1 MSNSNKNLTKKNS
14 KSTTSGKKGSS
25 SSSDK
30 EASLIGKILHH
41 IFVDG
46 MNGMALGLFATLLIG
61 TILEQIGKF
70 IPGETVGPT
79 LVLLATVAKKMMG
92 FGIGVGVAA
101 NFKRTQLGIVSS
113 GVAGLIGAFSAAIL
127 AGSIMDGSKLV
138 LAGVG
143 EPVGAF
149 IAALVAAEIAGLVA
163 GKTKLDILLVPST
176 SILSGGIVGLL
187 VGPGVSWLMALIGGW
202 ISWGT
207 DQAPF
212 VAGIVV
218 STLTGMAL
226 TLPISSAAICVSLGM
241 SGYAAGAATV
251 GCCANMVGFAMASF
265 RENGFSG
272 LLSQGIGTSMLQMS
286 NIVRKPIIWVP
297 AILTSAILGPISTC
311 VFKLTSQYVGAG
323 MGTCGMVGPWIMF
336 QDMTQPGSGNNSVVV
351 AIEIVLMCVILP
363 GLLSLG
369 ISEFMRKMKW
379 IKDGDMKLEV

>member
-1 MSNSNKNLTKKNS
+1 MSNSNKNLTKKAGNG
-14 KSTTSGKKGSS
+14 KSATSGKKGASKNS
-25 SSSDK
+25 EK
-30 EASLIGKILHH
+30 ETSLIGKVFHH

-61 TILEQIGKF
+61 TILKQIGDLLPEEWVVRTVLISLAF
-70 IPGETVGPT
+70 I
-79 LVLLATVAKKMMG
+79 AQKMMG
-92 FGIGVGVAA
+92 FGIGAGVAA
-101 NFKRTQLGIVSS
+101 NFKRNQLGMVSS
-113 GVAGLIGAFSAAIL
+113 GVAGMIGAFATAIL
-127 AGSIMDGSKLV
+127 AETFKDGTITLT
-138 LAGVG
+138 GPG

-163 GKTKLDILLVPST
+163 GKTKLDILLVPS
-176 SILSGGIVGLL
+176 SAILAGGIVGVL
-187 VGPGVSWLMALIGGW
+187 VGPGVSQLMAWIGG
-202 ISWGT
+202 IIGWGT
-207 DQAPF
+207 DQVPF

-226 TLPISSAAICVSLGM
+226 TLPISSAAICISLGM

-311 VFKLTSQYVGAG
+311 VLHLSSQSVGAG
-323 MGTCGMVGPWIMF
+323 MGTCGMVGPWIMY
-336 QDMTQPGSGNNSVVV
+336 QDMVAQGSNPVV
-351 AIEIVLMCVILP
+351 AVIEIVLMCVILP
-363 GLLSLG
+363 GALSLG

>member
-1 MSNSNKNLTKKNS
+1 M
-14 KSTTSGKKGSS
+14 
-25 SSSDK
+25 
-30 EASLIGKILHH
+30 
-41 IFVDG
+41 
-46 MNGMALGLFATLLIG
+46 
-61 TILEQIGKF
+61 
-70 IPGETVGPT
+70 
-79 LVLLATVAKKMMG
+79 
-92 FGIGVGVAA
+92 
-101 NFKRTQLGIVSS
+101 
-113 GVAGLIGAFSAAIL
+113 IGAYASAIIART
-127 AGSIMDGSKLV
+127 IMDGSLMS

-163 GKTKLDILLVPST
+163 GKTKLDILLVPSS
-176 SILSGGIVGLL
+176 SILAGGIVGVL
-187 VGPGVSWLMALIGGW
+187 VGPGVAKVMAWIGGA

-207 DQAPF
+207 DQVPF

-226 TLPISSAAICVSLGM
+226 TLPISSAAICISLQM
-241 SGYAAGAATV
+241 SGIAAGAATV
-251 GCCANMVGFAMASF
+251 GCCANMVGFAVASF

-286 NIVRKPIIWVP
+286 NIVRKPVIWVP

-311 VFKLTSQYVGAG
+311 VLGLTSEAVGAG
-323 MGTCGMVGPWIMF
+323 MGTCGMVGPWIMY
-336 QDMTQPGSGNNSVVV
+336 QNMTAAGISPVVA

-363 GLLSLG
+363 GVISLG